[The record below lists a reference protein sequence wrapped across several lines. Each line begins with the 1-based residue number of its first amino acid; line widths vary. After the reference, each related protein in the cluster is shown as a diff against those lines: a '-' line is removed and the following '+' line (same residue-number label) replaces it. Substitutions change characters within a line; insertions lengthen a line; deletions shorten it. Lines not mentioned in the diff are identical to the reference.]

1 MSSEPPAEP
10 HPLQPLA
17 VLMRTI
23 ERRAEDL
30 PEGSYT
36 TRLLRGGVDAIGAKV
51 REESEEMIE
60 AAVEP
65 GDAGRE
71 HFVYEAG
78 DLMYHA
84 MVLLAHRGVTL
95 EEVAAEL
102 ARRHGVGG
110 LVEKASRTAGA
121 GS

>member
-1 MSSEPPAEP
+1 M
-10 HPLQPLA
+10 
-17 VLMRTI
+17 MRTI